1 VPRKPLLST
10 IGCFHCGGFET
21 SKAGFTKNKKQ
32 RFYCRVCRRFF
43 RENPAP
49 KKPVK
54 VSAAGD
60 LPSAGN
66 LILKL
71 IALGQRL
78 GRTPTTTDVSEL
90 SKKGRIFSLDAYY
103 AVFGSFNDALRRARL
118 PLRYNQEF
126 DKEKLSGEL
135 RELHAKLKRPLLGK
149 DVLAARARKE
159 VSSLYHFQRAFGSVP
174 LAVAAAGAGRKKYSR
189 DEMIKILRQI
199 DARLDRPLMAADID
213 ELYRFDKGPSKRAV
227 EREFG
232 GIAKARVAAKVKNS

>member
-10 IGCFHCGGFET
+10 IGCSHCGGFET

-32 RFYCRVCRRFF
+32 RFYCRACRRFF

-49 KKPVK
+49 KKTAK
-54 VSAAGD
+54 VSSAA

-71 IALGQRL
+71 IALSQRL
-78 GRTPTTTDVSEL
+78 GGTPTTTDILEL
-90 SKKGRIFSLDAYY
+90 SKKGRIFSLDTYY

-118 PLRYNQEF
+118 PFRYNQEF
-126 DKEKLSGEL
+126 DKEKLIGEL
-135 RELHAKLKRPLLGK
+135 RELYAKLKRPLIGK
-149 DVLAARARKE
+149 DVLAARERKE

-174 LAVAAAGAGRKKYSR
+174 LAIAAAGAGKKKYSR

-199 DARLDRPLMAADID
+199 DAKLDRPLLVRDID
-213 ELYRFDKGPSKRAV
+213 ELYRAGKGPSECAV

-232 GIAKARVAAKVKNS
+232 GITKARAAAKVKNS

>member
-10 IGCFHCGGFET
+10 IGCSHCGGFET

-32 RFYCRVCRRFF
+32 RFYCRACRRFF

-49 KKPVK
+49 KKLDK
-54 VSAAGD
+54 ASSAGN

-71 IALGQRL
+71 IALGQKL
-78 GRTPTTTDVSEL
+78 GRTPTTTDILEL
-90 SKKGRIFSLDAYY
+90 SKKGRIFSLDTYY

-126 DKEKLSGEL
+126 DKEKLAGEL
-135 RELHAKLKRPLLGK
+135 RELHAKLKRPLIGK
-149 DVLAARARKE
+149 DVLAARERKE
-159 VSSLYHFQRAFGSVP
+159 VSSIYHFQRAFGSVP
-174 LAVAAAGAGRKKYSR
+174 LAIAAAGTSKKKYSR
-189 DEMIKILRQI
+189 DEMINILRQI
-199 DARLDRPLMAADID
+199 DAKLDCPLLARDID
-213 ELYRFDKGPSKRAV
+213 ELYRAGKGPSKRAV

-232 GIAKARVAAKVKNS
+232 GIAKARRAAKVKNS